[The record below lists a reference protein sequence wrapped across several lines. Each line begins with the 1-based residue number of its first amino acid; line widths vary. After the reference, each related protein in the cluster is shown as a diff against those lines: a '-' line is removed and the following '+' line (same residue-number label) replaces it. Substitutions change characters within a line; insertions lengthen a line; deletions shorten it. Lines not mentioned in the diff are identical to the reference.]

1 MSSPDHP
8 PHHPAS
14 TGYPV
19 VVFDGVCNL
28 CNKAVDLL
36 VRLDR
41 RGRLR
46 FASNQ
51 SPTGSSLI
59 GKARIGVDTIYFVEA
74 DRVSSEST
82 AVVRIAS
89 HLPFPWRLAKLL
101 WVVPR
106 PLRDRLYRLMAN
118 NRYRWFGKRETCRL
132 PTPDERSR
140 FLG

>member
-1 MSSPDHP
+1 MSSPDPP
-8 PHHPAS
+8 PHHPAH
-14 TGYPV
+14 TGFPV

-28 CNKAVDLL
+28 CNTTVDLL

-41 RGRLR
+41 HGRLR

-51 SPTGSSLI
+51 SPAGSSLI
-59 GKARIGVDTIYFVEA
+59 GTAPNGGDSIYFVEA

-82 AVVRIAS
+82 AVLRIAS
-89 HLPFPWRLAKLL
+89 HLAFPWRLAKLG

-106 PLRDRLYRLMAN
+106 PLRDWIYRLIAR
-118 NRYRWFGKRETCRL
+118 NRYKWFGKRDTCRL